1 MLDGKAFRL
10 VEKGSGRKDN
20 YKDYR
25 RILSGKVE
33 YEAPNANL
41 TKFSGYVKLKK
52 DPRPEHLSIEN
63 LVLRG
68 SVLKNTDW

>member
-1 MLDGKAFRL
+1 MFL

-20 YKDYR
+20 YKEYR
-25 RILSGKVE
+25 KLLTGKME
-33 YEAPNANL
+33 YEAPSEDFKN
-41 TKFSGYVKLKK
+41 FSGYIKLKK